1 MTVGVGVLCRCDASE
16 RVVLPTLGGG
26 GGGYYSILFYEN
38 SVVSVV

>member
-1 MTVGVGVLCRCDASE
+1 MTVGVGVLWGCDASE
-16 RVVLPTLGGG
+16 RVVLPTLG

>member
-1 MTVGVGVLCRCDASE
+1 MTVGVGVLWGCDASE
-16 RVVLPTLGGG
+16 RVVLPTL